1 MSTALVDI
9 KAQLKKELQTL
20 DKSVPAVTGNAI
32 SVAGKLFKL
41 PSGQTS
47 PGPFNC
53 IILDWRNFNRYY
65 PPGAEYNAQNPK
77 PPTCYA
83 LHKELELMAPHEK
96 AADPQADG
104 CVACPKNQWGSDPR
118 GGKGKACENRVR
130 LAVVPADATAESDVY
145 TLGISRTALKH
156 WASFVAG
163 LDAVNKHPIEVVTV
177 LSFDPNQSYPT
188 VRFAASS
195 AHDRLETLW
204 QLREKAQA
212 MLDQP
217 PTVG

>member
-20 DKSVPAVTGNAI
+20 DKSVPAITGNAI

-77 PPTCYA
+77 PPVCFA
-83 LHKELELMAPHEK
+83 LDKDLELMAPSDK
-96 AADPQADG
+96 ASDQQADN
-104 CVACPKNQWGSDPR
+104 CAACPKNQWGSDPR

-130 LAVVPADATAESDVY
+130 LAVVPADAKEDSEVY

-156 WASFVAG
+156 WASYVNG
-163 LDAVNKHPIEVVTV
+163 LHAVSKHPMEVVTV

-188 VRFAASS
+188 VRFAASA
-195 AHDRLETLW
+195 AHDNLEVFAV
-204 QLREKAQA
+204 LREKAQSL
-212 MLDQP
+212 LDQP
-217 PTVG
+217 PAAG